1 MSWKAASDNSVEDA
15 GVNASSEVPK
25 LHRERF
31 ATLEEVGRFS
41 EDLML
46 VVDSSGV
53 VQCANPKSLETFGLS
68 LEEGLGTSAFAY
80 IHPDDLEHVITQF
93 LALLETP
100 SGTIRDTIRAIAAD
114 GETREIDIVSTNA
127 LDNAF
132 VADIIV
138 NGRDVTDH
146 NRYIRQL
153 QELEQQFRLAFEDN
167 MEPMVFTDLDDCVI
181 AANDAFCRMIGFRAR
196 RDHRT

>member
-1 MSWKAASDNSVEDA
+1 MASDNSVEDA
-15 GVNASSEVPK
+15 GVNASSEVRK

-46 VVDSSGV
+46 VVDSAGV
-53 VQCANPKSLETFGLS
+53 VQYANPKSLETFGLS

-100 SGTIRDTIRAIAAD
+100 SGTIRDTIRTIASG
-114 GETREIDIVSTNA
+114 GETHE
-127 LDNAF
+127 
-132 VADIIV
+132 
-138 NGRDVTDH
+138 
-146 NRYIRQL
+146 
-153 QELEQQFRLAFEDN
+153 
-167 MEPMVFTDLDDCVI
+167 
-181 AANDAFCRMIGFRAR
+181 
-196 RDHRT
+196 